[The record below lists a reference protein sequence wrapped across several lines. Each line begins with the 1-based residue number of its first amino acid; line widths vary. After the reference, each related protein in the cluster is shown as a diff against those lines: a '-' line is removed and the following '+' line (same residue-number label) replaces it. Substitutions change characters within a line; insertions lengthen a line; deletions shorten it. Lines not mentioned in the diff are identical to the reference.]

1 MLTAE
6 MWFATAFY
14 TFLLFIPMQWGYQKA
29 TWPTHKILY
38 PFNKIV
44 NSGEK
49 KVLGNR
55 EATSV
60 YTEKT
65 KPSPAMLNF
74 QEALGYTGGGG
85 VSAFSPFASLGQT
98 WK

>member
-1 MLTAE
+1 M
-6 MWFATAFY
+6 
-14 TFLLFIPMQWGYQKA
+14 
-29 TWPTHKILY
+29 
-38 PFNKIV
+38 
-44 NSGEK
+44 
-49 KVLGNR
+49 LGNR

-98 WK
+98 